1 MSARLSLNTW
11 YRVVPLV
18 LLPGCLVSFNDYPLE
33 STPSAGATSSQGGGG
48 VSAGGKAPSAGTAGR
63 PPQGGSSGS
72 AGEPNAEA
80 GSDSVPT
87 EGGAGPISLGPETLI
102 DDFEDSDAGIVE
114 HAGRSGSWYAGN
126 DGQGMQTPGNGLALV
141 PTLLQMPRGD
151 SRRAVHT
158 SGGPFQQWG
167 ALIGTALAS
176 QGDQGVPY
184 DITPYDGVRFW
195 VRSQPFG
202 PGFTS
207 TVRVNLPTP
216 NTNDGCSVCGDHF
229 GADIPLTSQW
239 VQHEVR
245 FSEMDQEGWGM
256 PQLNS
261 HDRQNVTALQ
271 FAFPEDVRFD
281 LWVDDVEFF

>member
-1 MSARLSLNTW
+1 MSTGLSLNVW
-11 YRVVPLV
+11 YRAVPLV

-48 VSAGGKAPSAGTAGR
+48 SAPSAGNAGR
-63 PPQGGSSGS
+63 PPQGGSSSGAGVPS
-72 AGEPNAEA
+72 ADA
-80 GSDSVPT
+80 GSDSVPA
-87 EGGAGPISLGPETLI
+87 EGGAGPISLAPETLI
-102 DDFEDSDAGIVE
+102 DDFEDSDAAIVE

-126 DGQGMQTPGNGLALV
+126 DGQGMQTPGNGMALV
-141 PTLLQMPRGD
+141 PTMLGMARGD

-207 TVRVNLPTP
+207 TVRVNFPTP

-245 FSEMDQEGWGM
+245 FSEMDQEGWGV

-261 HDRQNVTALQ
+261 HDRQNVTAIQ

>member
-1 MSARLSLNTW
+1 VSTGYSLSPW

-33 STPSAGATSSQGGGG
+33 STPSTGATSSQGGGG
-48 VSAGGKAPSAGTAGR
+48 ANAGGNAPSAGNAGR
-63 PPQGGSSGS
+63 PPLGGSSS
-72 AGEPNAEA
+72 AGEPT
-80 GSDSVPT
+80 D
-87 EGGAGPISLGPETLI
+87 GGAGPLSLVPETLI
-102 DDFEDSDAGIVE
+102 DDFEDGDAGIVE
-114 HAGRSGSWYAGN
+114 HEGRSGSWYAGN
-126 DGQGMQTPGNGLALV
+126 DGQGVQTPGNGMPLV
-141 PTLLQMPRGD
+141 PTMLGQARGD

-184 DITPYDGVRFW
+184 DVTPYDGVRFW

-202 PGFTS
+202 PGFTT
-207 TVRVNLPTP
+207 TVRLNLPTP
-216 NTNDGCSVCGDHF
+216 NTSDACSVCGDHF
-229 GADIPLTSQW
+229 GVDIPLTAQW

-245 FSEMDQEGWGM
+245 FSEMDQKGWGV

-261 HDRQNVTALQ
+261 HDRQNVTAIQL
-271 FAFPEDVRFD
+271 AFPEDVRFD